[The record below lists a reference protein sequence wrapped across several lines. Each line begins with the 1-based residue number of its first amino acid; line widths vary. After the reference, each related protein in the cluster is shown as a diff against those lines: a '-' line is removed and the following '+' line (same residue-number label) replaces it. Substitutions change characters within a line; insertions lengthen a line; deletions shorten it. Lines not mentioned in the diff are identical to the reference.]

1 MTSPKVIF
9 FFFSGSLPASWPM
22 AGMGASARSLL
33 VKPALSEASAGLA
46 RALRVNPRR
55 GICVWSS
62 VADMVVA
69 VNLRAC
75 AEGVAEAAVD
85 RGTRSHLTRARRGKL
100 LCSNLIAVFGNLR
113 LSRHPES
120 KRRAAS
126 NDGFRFADL
135 LPTRGLLG
143 VTLLRGNRLD
153 ARIFFPRSSL
163 LSVGSAVRF
172 RALCL
177 PLSHPMVARDT
188 RPRSGGGT
196 RVAARAGAETLAL
209 GVSGVG
215 LKAAGESSPSRVEPG
230 TTAVP
235 EPPSARWTHD
245 RAEDAMTGTPAV
257 AAAPVTTRAPL
268 GALDALRVDAAPV
281 DFDALRDGDARG
293 DAGTVSTRSRSSG
306 AHRAGCR
313 FAGNPDVPHVRQ
325 THNWDCGLACALM
338 VLKALVNKA
347 DADPSQARL
356 PRAHAA
362 RRADL
367 PTLRR
372 MVRTTSVWTIDLAH
386 LLASFE
392 LCDVA
397 FYTVTLGANPAFST
411 ETFYRDSIED
421 DASRVRALFEN
432 AAENGVLV
440 EKRSVCVGNLKR
452 WAASSEWIQ
461 IVLVDKRALVSSE
474 NVFDE
479 RIVTNDDEFRR
490 GVAAVCATGE
500 RKTKTRA
507 ADAILDRVFG
517 SEKNVASEFASPNLR
532 TPFEGYTGHYV
543 VVCGYDENTDC
554 FCVRDPAVPPSK
566 TYLRTASDDPN
577 CAVPAWALEN
587 ARRAFGTDEDLLL
600 VRRRRGRE

>member
-1 MTSPKVIF
+1 
-9 FFFSGSLPASWPM
+9 
-22 AGMGASARSLL
+22 
-33 VKPALSEASAGLA
+33 
-46 RALRVNPRR
+46 
-55 GICVWSS
+55 
-62 VADMVVA
+62 
-69 VNLRAC
+69 
-75 AEGVAEAAVD
+75 
-85 RGTRSHLTRARRGKL
+85 
-100 LCSNLIAVFGNLR
+100 
-113 LSRHPES
+113 
-120 KRRAAS
+120 
-126 NDGFRFADL
+126 
-135 LPTRGLLG
+135 
-143 VTLLRGNRLD
+143 
-153 ARIFFPRSSL
+153 
-163 LSVGSAVRF
+163 
-172 RALCL
+172 
-177 PLSHPMVARDT
+177 
-188 RPRSGGGT
+188 
-196 RVAARAGAETLAL
+196 
-209 GVSGVG
+209 
-215 LKAAGESSPSRVEPG
+215 VE
-230 TTAVP
+230 V
-235 EPPSARWTHD
+235 
-245 RAEDAMTGTPAV
+245 
-257 AAAPVTTRAPL
+257 APVTTHAPL

-281 DFDALRDGDARG
+281 DFDALRGGDARG
-293 DAGTVSTRSRSSG
+293 DVRTVSSSRRVSRGADDARSFGRRR
-306 AHRAGCR
+306 RAGD
-313 FAGNPDVPHVRQ
+313 ATDVPHVRQ

-372 MVRTTSVWTIDLAH
+372 MVKTQSVWTIDLAH

-479 RIVTNDDEFRR
+479 RIVTSDDSRQG

-517 SEKNVASEFASPNLR
+517 SEKNVASSSSSPFR
-532 TPFEGYTGHYV
+532 GTPFEGYTGHYV

-577 CAVPAWALEN
+577 RAVPAWALEN

>member
-1 MTSPKVIF
+1 
-9 FFFSGSLPASWPM
+9 
-22 AGMGASARSLL
+22 
-33 VKPALSEASAGLA
+33 
-46 RALRVNPRR
+46 
-55 GICVWSS
+55 
-62 VADMVVA
+62 MVVA

-85 RGTRSHLTRARRGKL
+85 RGTRSHLTRARTGKL

-126 NDGFRFADL
+126 NDGFRLADL

-143 VTLLRGNRLD
+143 VTLLRRGNRRRAHLFS
-153 ARIFFPRSSL
+153 ASSL

-372 MVRTTSVWTIDLAH
+372 MVKTQSVWTIDLAH

-432 AAENGVLV
+432 AADDGVLV

-452 WAASSEWIQ
+452 WAASSEWILV
-461 IVLVDKRALVSSE
+461 VLVDKARARVE
-474 NVFDE
+474 RKRFRRTNRDE
-479 RIVTNDDEFRR
+479 RRR
-490 GVAAVCATGE
+490 VST
-500 RKTKTRA
+500 
-507 ADAILDRVFG
+507 
-517 SEKNVASEFASPNLR
+517 
-532 TPFEGYTGHYV
+532 
-543 VVCGYDENTDC
+543 
-554 FCVRDPAVPPSK
+554 
-566 TYLRTASDDPN
+566 
-577 CAVPAWALEN
+577 
-587 ARRAFGTDEDLLL
+587 
-600 VRRRRGRE
+600 RRRRRLRDGRKKDEDACRRRDPRPGVRL

>member
-1 MTSPKVIF
+1 M
-9 FFFSGSLPASWPM
+9 W
-22 AGMGASARSLL
+22 R
-33 VKPALSEASAGLA
+33 
-46 RALRVNPRR
+46 
-55 GICVWSS
+55 
-62 VADMVVA
+62 
-69 VNLRAC
+69 
-75 AEGVAEAAVD
+75 
-85 RGTRSHLTRARRGKL
+85 
-100 LCSNLIAVFGNLR
+100 
-113 LSRHPES
+113 
-120 KRRAAS
+120 
-126 NDGFRFADL
+126 
-135 LPTRGLLG
+135 
-143 VTLLRGNRLD
+143 RGNRLD

-177 PLSHPMVARDT
+177 PLWHPMVARDT

-338 VLKALVNKA
+338 VLKALVNQA

-479 RIVTNDDEFRR
+479 RIVTSDDSRQG

-500 RKTKTRA
+500 RKTKTRS

-517 SEKNVASEFASPNLR
+517 SEKNR
-532 TPFEGYTGHYV
+532 GTPFEGYTGHYV

>member
-1 MTSPKVIF
+1 
-9 FFFSGSLPASWPM
+9 
-22 AGMGASARSLL
+22 
-33 VKPALSEASAGLA
+33 
-46 RALRVNPRR
+46 
-55 GICVWSS
+55 
-62 VADMVVA
+62 
-69 VNLRAC
+69 
-75 AEGVAEAAVD
+75 
-85 RGTRSHLTRARRGKL
+85 
-100 LCSNLIAVFGNLR
+100 
-113 LSRHPES
+113 
-120 KRRAAS
+120 
-126 NDGFRFADL
+126 
-135 LPTRGLLG
+135 
-143 VTLLRGNRLD
+143 
-153 ARIFFPRSSL
+153 
-163 LSVGSAVRF
+163 
-172 RALCL
+172 
-177 PLSHPMVARDT
+177 
-188 RPRSGGGT
+188 
-196 RVAARAGAETLAL
+196 
-209 GVSGVG
+209 
-215 LKAAGESSPSRVEPG
+215 
-230 TTAVP
+230 
-235 EPPSARWTHD
+235 
-245 RAEDAMTGTPAV
+245 
-257 AAAPVTTRAPL
+257 
-268 GALDALRVDAAPV
+268 
-281 DFDALRDGDARG
+281 
-293 DAGTVSTRSRSSG
+293 
-306 AHRAGCR
+306 
-313 FAGNPDVPHVRQ
+313 
-325 THNWDCGLACALM
+325 M

-372 MVRTTSVWTIDLAH
+372 MVKTQSVWTIDLAH

-452 WAASSEWIQ
+452 WAASSEWILV
-461 IVLVDKRALVSSE
+461 VLVDKRALVSSE

-479 RIVTNDDEFRR
+479 RIVTNDDDSRQ
-490 GVAAVCATGE
+490 GVAAVCAPE
-500 RKTKTRA
+500 RKTKTKS

-517 SEKNVASEFASPNLR
+517 SEKNPKSAFSFSSREEKASEKNVASSSSPNLR

-566 TYLRTASDDPN
+566 TYLSRTASDDPN
-577 CAVPAWALEN
+577 CAVPAWALEK

>member
-1 MTSPKVIF
+1 V
-9 FFFSGSLPASWPM
+9 LP
-22 AGMGASARSLL
+22 R
-33 VKPALSEASAGLA
+33 
-46 RALRVNPRR
+46 
-55 GICVWSS
+55 
-62 VADMVVA
+62 
-69 VNLRAC
+69 
-75 AEGVAEAAVD
+75 
-85 RGTRSHLTRARRGKL
+85 
-100 LCSNLIAVFGNLR
+100 
-113 LSRHPES
+113 
-120 KRRAAS
+120 
-126 NDGFRFADL
+126 
-135 LPTRGLLG
+135 
-143 VTLLRGNRLD
+143 RGNRLD

-338 VLKALVNKA
+338 VIKALVNQA

-479 RIVTNDDEFRR
+479 RIVTSDDSRQG

-500 RKTKTRA
+500 RKTKTRS

-517 SEKNVASEFASPNLR
+517 SEKNPKSAFSFSSREEKASEKNVASEFASPNLR